1 MTDAAPLPP
10 PRAVVLIVE
19 DEPVLRMV
27 AMDFIEDAGFDPIEA
42 ENADEAVRILEGRP
56 DIRIVFT
63 DIDMPGSLDGMK
75 LAACVRDR
83 WPPIEIILTSGH
95 NCPRPDQLP
104 ERALF
109 FPKPYDTGRVIEAM
123 AAFVG

>member
-1 MTDAAPLPP
+1 MLA
-10 PRAVVLIVE
+10 I
-19 DEPVLRMV
+19 
-27 AMDFIEDAGFDPIEA
+27 DFIEEAGFDTIET
-42 ENADEAVRILEGRP
+42 ESADAAVRILEART

-75 LAACVRDR
+75 LAACVHDR

-95 NCPRPDQLP
+95 NFPSAETLP

-109 FPKPYDTGRVIEAM
+109 FPKPYDTAKVIEAM
-123 AAFVG
+123 EAFIA